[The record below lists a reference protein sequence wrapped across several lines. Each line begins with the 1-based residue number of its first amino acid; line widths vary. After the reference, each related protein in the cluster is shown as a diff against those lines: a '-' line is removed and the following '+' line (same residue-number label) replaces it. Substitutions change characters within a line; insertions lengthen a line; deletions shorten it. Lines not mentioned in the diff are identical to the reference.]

1 MINEQ
6 FNLLREFAQWVRVN
20 IGKSAN
26 IEMNVWCHT
35 CNNEE
40 STEYRVWVDGVLNK
54 SSKDLNYLVGMIP
67 KFKQLCELNMEVAA

>member
-6 FNLLREFAQWVRVN
+6 FNLLRDFAKWVRVN
-20 IGKSAN
+20 VGKSAN

-35 CNNEE
+35 VSSEE
-40 STEYRVWVDGVLNK
+40 SIEFRVWVEGLINK
-54 SSKDLNYLVGMIP
+54 SSKNLDELVGMIP